1 MNDVYVAAATVSYV
15 EKAFV
20 AAHQFR
26 MINFGALFA
35 LLAWELSRLPSSRFL
50 VESCYGLIKTLQR
63 RPCNSSFRAPLKVL
77 NSIDKC
83 VSNVRVTRAIFPYFR
98 SSRTI
103 RQWRSQGR
111 IHISSIL
118 SHILKYERDTFHPR
132 KSDPSSEKVEEGER
146 TRKNIGTCFGW
157 IRAQ

>member
-35 LLAWELSRLPSSRFL
+35 FLPAWELSRLPSSRFP

-83 VSNVRVTRAIFPYFR
+83 VSNVRVLPVLRARYFPTFVPLQRFSR
-98 SSRTI
+98 SVEIARKNPFFVHSFFVHSLNTK
-103 RQWRSQGR
+103 R
-111 IHISSIL
+111 IH
-118 SHILKYERDTFHPR
+118 TFRPR
-132 KSDPSSEKVEEGER
+132 KSGIHRRRKWKKARER
-146 TRKNIGTCFGW
+146 ERI
-157 IRAQ
+157 